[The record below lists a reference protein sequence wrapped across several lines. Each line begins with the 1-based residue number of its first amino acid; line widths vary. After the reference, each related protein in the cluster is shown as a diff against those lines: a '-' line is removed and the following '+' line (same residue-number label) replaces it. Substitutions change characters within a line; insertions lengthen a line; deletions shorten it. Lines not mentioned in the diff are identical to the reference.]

1 MNRYAQKQSVAATI
15 QGNVLQREI
24 REGEIEMMK
33 YIMVI
38 IALVCGLILG
48 LSPFLFNTD
57 GVHPDGIYHAQW
69 SGFILLGIGAA
80 MGFTA
85 ITSAQKPKT
94 D

>member
-1 MNRYAQKQSVAATI
+1 
-15 QGNVLQREI
+15 
-24 REGEIEMMK
+24 MMK

-38 IALVCGLILG
+38 IALVCGCILG
-48 LSPFLFNTD
+48 ISPMLFKAE
-57 GVHPDGIYHAQW
+57 GVHPDRILHAQW

-85 ITSAQKPKT
+85 IASAQKPKT